1 MGYNKSCERAL
12 NPFALPVGRKD
23 EGMFG
28 YVRPFKSELLVRE
41 YDQYKAA
48 YCQLCR
54 ALKEHYGRAAS
65 FALSYDCTFYALLML
80 STREARLS
88 LHHGRCVMNPLKR
101 CDFLESGG
109 EVYHKAAA
117 LSVLLT
123 YHKLRDNLED
133 DSFFKSLGS
142 RLFLPFVS
150 RKARKA
156 AEEYPFLAQEAQ
168 KAMDGQRQAEENA
181 GGVDACAEPTANLL
195 AALFKELA
203 CDSLQGAALE
213 RFGYFL
219 GRWVYLMDAAD
230 DLLDAEGGGLQPLY
244 PPAGAFWKNRADSPG
259 AQGRGPGLQP
269 DAERHRRPN
278 AAGLQPGG
286 AAEFWS
292 HPGKRG
298 DEGPAGNP
306 AGDPVSPHPGEAQ
319 GPSRAGGPA
328 LTALKKKPCH
338 RTALWRSI

>member
-54 ALKEHYGRAAS
+54 ALKDHYGRAAS
-65 FALSYDCTFYALLML
+65 FTLSYDCTFYALLML

-101 CDFLESGG
+101 CDFLESDG
-109 EVYHKAAA
+109 EAYHKAAA

-195 AALFKELA
+195 AALFRELA

-230 DLLDAEGGGLQPLY
+230 DLLDDLKE
-244 PPAGAFWKNRADSPG
+244 GAFNPFIPRLGLSGKTELTPQERKAADQACNQTLNATA
-259 AQGRGPGLQP
+259 AQMLLAFNLVELRNFGPILENVVTKGLPEIQREILFLHIREKRRGRPEPEDL
-269 DAERHRRPN
+269 R
-278 AAGLQPGG
+278 
-286 AAEFWS
+286 
-292 HPGKRG
+292 
-298 DEGPAGNP
+298 
-306 AGDPVSPHPGEAQ
+306 
-319 GPSRAGGPA
+319 
-328 LTALKKKPCH
+328 
-338 RTALWRSI
+338 

>member
-1 MGYNKSCERAL
+1 MREWDTINPAKRAL

-65 FALSYDCTFYALLML
+65 FTLSYDCTFYALLML

-101 CDFLESGG
+101 CDFLESDG
-109 EVYHKAAA
+109 EAYHKAAA

-142 RLFLPFVS
+142 RLLLPFVS

-195 AALFKELA
+195 AALFRELA

-230 DLLDAEGGGLQPLY
+230 DLLDDLKE
-244 PPAGAFWKNRADSPG
+244 GAFNPFIPRLGLSGKTELTPQERKAADQACNQTLNATA
-259 AQGRGPGLQP
+259 AQMLLAFNLVELRNFGSILENVVTKGLPEIQREILFLHIREKRRGRPEPEDL
-269 DAERHRRPN
+269 R
-278 AAGLQPGG
+278 
-286 AAEFWS
+286 
-292 HPGKRG
+292 
-298 DEGPAGNP
+298 
-306 AGDPVSPHPGEAQ
+306 
-319 GPSRAGGPA
+319 
-328 LTALKKKPCH
+328 
-338 RTALWRSI
+338 

>member
-1 MGYNKSCERAL
+1 MREWDTINPAKRAL

-65 FALSYDCTFYALLML
+65 FTLSYDCTFYALLML

-101 CDFLESGG
+101 CDFLESDG
-109 EVYHKAAA
+109 EAYHKAAA

-195 AALFKELA
+195 AALFRELA

-230 DLLDAEGGGLQPLY
+230 DLMDDLKE
-244 PPAGAFWKNRADSPG
+244 GAFNPFIPRLGLSGKTELTPQERKAADQACNQTLNATA
-259 AQGRGPGLQP
+259 AQMLLAFNLVELRNFGPILENVVTKGLPEIQREILFLHIREKRRGRPEPEDL
-269 DAERHRRPN
+269 R
-278 AAGLQPGG
+278 
-286 AAEFWS
+286 
-292 HPGKRG
+292 
-298 DEGPAGNP
+298 
-306 AGDPVSPHPGEAQ
+306 
-319 GPSRAGGPA
+319 
-328 LTALKKKPCH
+328 
-338 RTALWRSI
+338 

>member
-1 MGYNKSCERAL
+1 MREWDTINPAKRAL

-54 ALKEHYGRAAS
+54 ALKDHYGRAAS
-65 FALSYDCTFYALLML
+65 FTLSYDCTFYALLML
-80 STREARLS
+80 STREAKLS

-101 CDFLESGG
+101 CDFLESDG
-109 EVYHKAAA
+109 EAYHKAAA

-195 AALFKELA
+195 AALFRELA

-230 DLLDAEGGGLQPLY
+230 DLLDDLKE
-244 PPAGAFWKNRADSPG
+244 GAFNPFIPRLGLSGKTELTPQERKAADQACNQTLNATA
-259 AQGRGPGLQP
+259 AQMLLAFNLMELRNFGPILENVVTKGLPEIQREILFLHIREKRRGRPEPEDL
-269 DAERHRRPN
+269 R
-278 AAGLQPGG
+278 
-286 AAEFWS
+286 
-292 HPGKRG
+292 
-298 DEGPAGNP
+298 
-306 AGDPVSPHPGEAQ
+306 
-319 GPSRAGGPA
+319 
-328 LTALKKKPCH
+328 
-338 RTALWRSI
+338 

>member
-1 MGYNKSCERAL
+1 
-12 NPFALPVGRKD
+12 
-23 EGMFG
+23 MFG

-65 FALSYDCTFYALLML
+65 FTLSYDCTFYALLML

-101 CDFLESGG
+101 CDFLESDG
-109 EVYHKAAA
+109 EAYHKAAA

-230 DLLDAEGGGLQPLY
+230 DLLDDLKE
-244 PPAGAFWKNRADSPG
+244 GAFNPFIPRLGLSGKTELTPQERKAVDQACNQTQNATA
-259 AQGRGPGLQP
+259 AQKLLAFNQVELR
-269 DAERHRRPN
+269 N
-278 AAGLQPGG
+278 
-286 AAEFWS
+286 
-292 HPGKRG
+292 
-298 DEGPAGNP
+298 
-306 AGDPVSPHPGEAQ
+306 
-319 GPSRAGGPA
+319 
-328 LTALKKKPCH
+328 
-338 RTALWRSI
+338 

>member
-65 FALSYDCTFYALLML
+65 FTLSYDCTFYALLML

-101 CDFLESGG
+101 CDFLESDG
-109 EVYHKAAA
+109 EAYHKAAA

-195 AALFKELA
+195 AALFRELA

-230 DLLDAEGGGLQPLY
+230 DLLDDLKE
-244 PPAGAFWKNRADSPG
+244 GAFNPFIPRLGLSGKTELTPQERKAADQACNQTLNATA
-259 AQGRGPGLQP
+259 AQMLLAFNLVELRNFGPILENVVTKGLPEIQREILFLHIREKRRGRPEPEDL
-269 DAERHRRPN
+269 R
-278 AAGLQPGG
+278 
-286 AAEFWS
+286 
-292 HPGKRG
+292 
-298 DEGPAGNP
+298 
-306 AGDPVSPHPGEAQ
+306 
-319 GPSRAGGPA
+319 
-328 LTALKKKPCH
+328 
-338 RTALWRSI
+338 

>member
-1 MGYNKSCERAL
+1 MREWDTINPAKRAL

-28 YVRPFKSELLVRE
+28 YVRPFKSELLVWE

-65 FALSYDCTFYALLML
+65 FTLSYDCTFYALLML

-88 LHHGRCVMNPLKR
+88 LHHGRCVMNTLKR
-101 CDFLESGG
+101 CDFLESDG
-109 EVYHKAAA
+109 EAYHKAAA

-230 DLLDAEGGGLQPLY
+230 DLMDDLKE
-244 PPAGAFWKNRADSPG
+244 GAFNPFIPRLGLSGKTELTPQERKAADQACNQTLNATA
-259 AQGRGPGLQP
+259 AQMLLAFNLVELRNFGPILENVVTKGLPEIQREILFLHIREKRRGRPEPEDL
-269 DAERHRRPN
+269 R
-278 AAGLQPGG
+278 
-286 AAEFWS
+286 
-292 HPGKRG
+292 
-298 DEGPAGNP
+298 
-306 AGDPVSPHPGEAQ
+306 
-319 GPSRAGGPA
+319 
-328 LTALKKKPCH
+328 
-338 RTALWRSI
+338 

>member
-1 MGYNKSCERAL
+1 
-12 NPFALPVGRKD
+12 
-23 EGMFG
+23 
-28 YVRPFKSELLVRE
+28 
-41 YDQYKAA
+41 
-48 YCQLCR
+48 
-54 ALKEHYGRAAS
+54 
-65 FALSYDCTFYALLML
+65 
-80 STREARLS
+80 
-88 LHHGRCVMNPLKR
+88 MNPLKR
-101 CDFLESGG
+101 CDFLESDG
-109 EVYHKAAA
+109 EAYHKAAA

-195 AALFKELA
+195 AALFRELA

-230 DLLDAEGGGLQPLY
+230 DLLDDLKE
-244 PPAGAFWKNRADSPG
+244 GAFNPFIPRLGLSGKTELTPQERKAADQACNQTLNATA
-259 AQGRGPGLQP
+259 AQMLLAFNLVELRNFGPILENVVTKGLPEIQREILFLHIREKRRGRPEPEDL
-269 DAERHRRPN
+269 R
-278 AAGLQPGG
+278 
-286 AAEFWS
+286 
-292 HPGKRG
+292 
-298 DEGPAGNP
+298 
-306 AGDPVSPHPGEAQ
+306 
-319 GPSRAGGPA
+319 
-328 LTALKKKPCH
+328 
-338 RTALWRSI
+338 

>member
-1 MGYNKSCERAL
+1 
-12 NPFALPVGRKD
+12 
-23 EGMFG
+23 MFG

-65 FALSYDCTFYALLML
+65 FTLSYDCTFYALLML

-101 CDFLESGG
+101 CDFLESDG
-109 EVYHKAAA
+109 EAYHKAAA

-123 YHKLRDNLED
+123 YHKLQDNLED

-230 DLLDAEGGGLQPLY
+230 DLLDDLKE
-244 PPAGAFWKNRADSPG
+244 GAFNPFIPRLGLSGKTELTPQERKAADQACNQTLNATA
-259 AQGRGPGLQP
+259 AQMLLAFNLVELRNFGPILENVVTKGLPEIQREILFLHIREKRRGRPEPEDL
-269 DAERHRRPN
+269 R
-278 AAGLQPGG
+278 
-286 AAEFWS
+286 
-292 HPGKRG
+292 
-298 DEGPAGNP
+298 
-306 AGDPVSPHPGEAQ
+306 
-319 GPSRAGGPA
+319 
-328 LTALKKKPCH
+328 
-338 RTALWRSI
+338 

>member
-65 FALSYDCTFYALLML
+65 FTLSYDCTFYALLML
-80 STREARLS
+80 STREAKLS

-101 CDFLESGG
+101 CDFLESDG
-109 EVYHKAAA
+109 EAYHKAAA

-195 AALFKELA
+195 AALFRELA

-230 DLLDAEGGGLQPLY
+230 DLLDDLKE
-244 PPAGAFWKNRADSPG
+244 GAFNPFIPRLGLSGKTELTPQERKAADQACNQTLNATA
-259 AQGRGPGLQP
+259 AQMLLAFNLVELRNFGPILENVVTKGLPEIQREILFLHIREKRRGRPEPEDL
-269 DAERHRRPN
+269 R
-278 AAGLQPGG
+278 
-286 AAEFWS
+286 
-292 HPGKRG
+292 
-298 DEGPAGNP
+298 
-306 AGDPVSPHPGEAQ
+306 
-319 GPSRAGGPA
+319 
-328 LTALKKKPCH
+328 
-338 RTALWRSI
+338 

>member
-1 MGYNKSCERAL
+1 MREWDTINPAKRAL

-230 DLLDAEGGGLQPLY
+230 DLLDDLKE
-244 PPAGAFWKNRADSPG
+244 GAFNPFIPRLGLSGKTELTPQERKAADQACNQTLNATA
-259 AQGRGPGLQP
+259 AQMLLAFNVVELRNFGPILENVVTKGLPEIQREILFLHIREKRRGRPEPEDL
-269 DAERHRRPN
+269 R
-278 AAGLQPGG
+278 
-286 AAEFWS
+286 
-292 HPGKRG
+292 
-298 DEGPAGNP
+298 
-306 AGDPVSPHPGEAQ
+306 
-319 GPSRAGGPA
+319 
-328 LTALKKKPCH
+328 
-338 RTALWRSI
+338 

>member
-1 MGYNKSCERAL
+1 
-12 NPFALPVGRKD
+12 
-23 EGMFG
+23 MFG

-65 FALSYDCTFYALLML
+65 FTLSYDCTFYALLML

-101 CDFLESGG
+101 CDFLESDG
-109 EVYHKAAA
+109 EAYHKAAA

-195 AALFKELA
+195 AALFRELA

-230 DLLDAEGGGLQPLY
+230 DLLDDLKE
-244 PPAGAFWKNRADSPG
+244 GAFNPFIPRLGLSGKTELTPQERKAVDQACNQTLNATA
-259 AQGRGPGLQP
+259 AQMLLAFNLVELRNFGPILENVVTKGLPEIQREILFLHIREKRRGRPEPEDL
-269 DAERHRRPN
+269 R
-278 AAGLQPGG
+278 
-286 AAEFWS
+286 
-292 HPGKRG
+292 
-298 DEGPAGNP
+298 
-306 AGDPVSPHPGEAQ
+306 
-319 GPSRAGGPA
+319 
-328 LTALKKKPCH
+328 
-338 RTALWRSI
+338 

>member
-1 MGYNKSCERAL
+1 MREWDTINPAKRAL

-65 FALSYDCTFYALLML
+65 FTLSYDCTFYALLML
-80 STREARLS
+80 STREAKLS

-101 CDFLESGG
+101 CDFLESDG
-109 EVYHKAAA
+109 EAYHKAAA

-195 AALFKELA
+195 AALFRELA

-230 DLLDAEGGGLQPLY
+230 DLLDDLKE
-244 PPAGAFWKNRADSPG
+244 GAFNPFIPRLGLSGKTELTPQERKAADQACNQTLNATA
-259 AQGRGPGLQP
+259 AQMLLAFNLVELRNFGPILENVVTKGLPEIQREILFLHIREKRRGRPEPEDL
-269 DAERHRRPN
+269 R
-278 AAGLQPGG
+278 
-286 AAEFWS
+286 
-292 HPGKRG
+292 
-298 DEGPAGNP
+298 
-306 AGDPVSPHPGEAQ
+306 
-319 GPSRAGGPA
+319 
-328 LTALKKKPCH
+328 
-338 RTALWRSI
+338 

>member
-1 MGYNKSCERAL
+1 MREWDTINPAKRAL

-65 FALSYDCTFYALLML
+65 FTLSYDCTFYALLML

-88 LHHGRCVMNPLKR
+88 FHHGRCVMNPLKR

-109 EVYHKAAA
+109 KAYHKAAA

-195 AALFKELA
+195 AALFRELA

-230 DLLDAEGGGLQPLY
+230 DLLDDLKE
-244 PPAGAFWKNRADSPG
+244 GAFNPFIPRLGLSGKTELTPQERKAADQACNQTLNATA
-259 AQGRGPGLQP
+259 AQMLLAFNLVELRNFGPILENVVTKGLPEIQREILFLHIREKRRGRPEPEDL
-269 DAERHRRPN
+269 R
-278 AAGLQPGG
+278 
-286 AAEFWS
+286 
-292 HPGKRG
+292 
-298 DEGPAGNP
+298 
-306 AGDPVSPHPGEAQ
+306 
-319 GPSRAGGPA
+319 
-328 LTALKKKPCH
+328 
-338 RTALWRSI
+338 

>member
-1 MGYNKSCERAL
+1 
-12 NPFALPVGRKD
+12 
-23 EGMFG
+23 MFG

-65 FALSYDCTFYALLML
+65 FTLSYDCTFYALLML

-101 CDFLESGG
+101 CDFLESDG
-109 EVYHKAAA
+109 EAYHKAAA

-133 DSFFKSLGS
+133 DSFLKSLGS

-195 AALFKELA
+195 AALFRELA

-230 DLLDAEGGGLQPLY
+230 DLLDDLKE
-244 PPAGAFWKNRADSPG
+244 GAFNPFIPRLGLSGKTELTPQERKAADQACNQTLNATA
-259 AQGRGPGLQP
+259 AQMLLAFNLVELRNFGPILENVVTKGLPEIQREILFLHIREKRRGRPEPEDL
-269 DAERHRRPN
+269 R
-278 AAGLQPGG
+278 
-286 AAEFWS
+286 
-292 HPGKRG
+292 
-298 DEGPAGNP
+298 
-306 AGDPVSPHPGEAQ
+306 
-319 GPSRAGGPA
+319 
-328 LTALKKKPCH
+328 
-338 RTALWRSI
+338 

>member
-1 MGYNKSCERAL
+1 MREWDTINPAKRAL

-65 FALSYDCTFYALLML
+65 FTLSYDCTFYALLML
-80 STREARLS
+80 STREAKLS

-101 CDFLESGG
+101 CDFLESDG
-109 EVYHKAAA
+109 EAYHKAAA

-195 AALFKELA
+195 AALFRELA

-230 DLLDAEGGGLQPLY
+230 DLLDDLKE
-244 PPAGAFWKNRADSPG
+244 GAFNPFIPRLGLSGKTELTPQERKAADQACNQTLNATA
-259 AQGRGPGLQP
+259 AQMLLAFNLMELRNFGPILENVVTKGLPEIQREILFLHIREKRRGRPEPEDL
-269 DAERHRRPN
+269 R
-278 AAGLQPGG
+278 
-286 AAEFWS
+286 
-292 HPGKRG
+292 
-298 DEGPAGNP
+298 
-306 AGDPVSPHPGEAQ
+306 
-319 GPSRAGGPA
+319 
-328 LTALKKKPCH
+328 
-338 RTALWRSI
+338 

>member
-1 MGYNKSCERAL
+1 
-12 NPFALPVGRKD
+12 
-23 EGMFG
+23 MFG

-65 FALSYDCTFYALLML
+65 FTLSYDCTFYALLML

-101 CDFLESGG
+101 CDFLESDG

-195 AALFKELA
+195 AALFRELA

-230 DLLDAEGGGLQPLY
+230 DLLDDLKE
-244 PPAGAFWKNRADSPG
+244 GAFNPFIPRLGLSGKTELTPQERKAADQACNQTLNATA
-259 AQGRGPGLQP
+259 AQMLLAFNLVELRNFGPILENVVTKGLPEIQREILFLHIREKRRGRPEPEDL
-269 DAERHRRPN
+269 R
-278 AAGLQPGG
+278 
-286 AAEFWS
+286 
-292 HPGKRG
+292 
-298 DEGPAGNP
+298 
-306 AGDPVSPHPGEAQ
+306 
-319 GPSRAGGPA
+319 
-328 LTALKKKPCH
+328 
-338 RTALWRSI
+338 

>member
-1 MGYNKSCERAL
+1 
-12 NPFALPVGRKD
+12 
-23 EGMFG
+23 MFG

-65 FALSYDCTFYALLML
+65 FTLSYDCTFYALLML

-101 CDFLESGG
+101 CDFLESDG
-109 EVYHKAAA
+109 EAYHKAAA

-133 DSFFKSLGS
+133 DSFFKSLES

-195 AALFKELA
+195 AALFRELA

-230 DLLDAEGGGLQPLY
+230 DLLDDLKE
-244 PPAGAFWKNRADSPG
+244 GAFNPFIPRLGLSGKTELTPQERKAADQACNQTLNATA
-259 AQGRGPGLQP
+259 AQMLLAFNLVELRNFGPILENVVTKGLPEIQREILFLHIREKRRGRPEPEDL
-269 DAERHRRPN
+269 R
-278 AAGLQPGG
+278 
-286 AAEFWS
+286 
-292 HPGKRG
+292 
-298 DEGPAGNP
+298 
-306 AGDPVSPHPGEAQ
+306 
-319 GPSRAGGPA
+319 
-328 LTALKKKPCH
+328 
-338 RTALWRSI
+338 

>member
-1 MGYNKSCERAL
+1 MREWDTINPAKRAL

-65 FALSYDCTFYALLML
+65 FTLSYDCTFYALLML

-101 CDFLESGG
+101 CDFLESDG
-109 EVYHKAAA
+109 EAYHKAAA

-150 RKARKA
+150 RKAKKA
-156 AEEYPFLAQEAQ
+156 AGEYPFLAQQAQ

-195 AALFKELA
+195 AALFRELA

-230 DLLDAEGGGLQPLY
+230 DLLDDLKE
-244 PPAGAFWKNRADSPG
+244 GAFNPFIPRLGLSGKTELTPQERKAADQACNQTLNATA
-259 AQGRGPGLQP
+259 AQMLLAFNLVELRNFGPILENVVTKGLPEIQREILFLHIREKRRGRPEPEDL
-269 DAERHRRPN
+269 R
-278 AAGLQPGG
+278 
-286 AAEFWS
+286 
-292 HPGKRG
+292 
-298 DEGPAGNP
+298 
-306 AGDPVSPHPGEAQ
+306 
-319 GPSRAGGPA
+319 
-328 LTALKKKPCH
+328 
-338 RTALWRSI
+338 

>member
-1 MGYNKSCERAL
+1 MREWDTINPAKRAL

-65 FALSYDCTFYALLML
+65 FTLSYDCTFYALLML

-101 CDFLESGG
+101 CDFLESDG
-109 EVYHKAAA
+109 EAYHKAAA

-168 KAMDGQRQAEENA
+168 KAMGGQRQAEENA

-195 AALFKELA
+195 AALFRELA

-230 DLLDAEGGGLQPLY
+230 DLLDDLKE
-244 PPAGAFWKNRADSPG
+244 GAFNPFIPRLGLSGKTELTPQERRAADQACNQTLNATA
-259 AQGRGPGLQP
+259 AQMLLAFNLVDLRDFGPILENVVTKGLPEIQREILFLHIREKRRGRPEPEDL
-269 DAERHRRPN
+269 R
-278 AAGLQPGG
+278 
-286 AAEFWS
+286 
-292 HPGKRG
+292 
-298 DEGPAGNP
+298 
-306 AGDPVSPHPGEAQ
+306 
-319 GPSRAGGPA
+319 
-328 LTALKKKPCH
+328 
-338 RTALWRSI
+338 

>member
-1 MGYNKSCERAL
+1 
-12 NPFALPVGRKD
+12 
-23 EGMFG
+23 MFG

-48 YCQLCR
+48 YCQLCL
-54 ALKEHYGRAAS
+54 ALKDHYGRAAS
-65 FALSYDCTFYALLML
+65 FTLSYDCTFYALLML

-101 CDFLESGG
+101 CDFLESDG
-109 EVYHKAAA
+109 EAYHKAAA

-195 AALFKELA
+195 AALFRELA

-230 DLLDAEGGGLQPLY
+230 DLLDDLKE
-244 PPAGAFWKNRADSPG
+244 GAFNPFIPRLGLSGKTELTPQEREAADQACNQTLNATA
-259 AQGRGPGLQP
+259 AQMLLAFNLVELRNFGPILENVVTKGLPEIQREILFLHIREKRRGRPEPEDL
-269 DAERHRRPN
+269 R
-278 AAGLQPGG
+278 
-286 AAEFWS
+286 
-292 HPGKRG
+292 
-298 DEGPAGNP
+298 
-306 AGDPVSPHPGEAQ
+306 
-319 GPSRAGGPA
+319 
-328 LTALKKKPCH
+328 
-338 RTALWRSI
+338 

>member
-1 MGYNKSCERAL
+1 
-12 NPFALPVGRKD
+12 
-23 EGMFG
+23 MFG

-65 FALSYDCTFYALLML
+65 FTLSYDCTFYALLML
-80 STREARLS
+80 STREAKLS

-101 CDFLESGG
+101 CDFLESDG
-109 EVYHKAAA
+109 EAYHKAAA

-195 AALFKELA
+195 AALFRELA

-230 DLLDAEGGGLQPLY
+230 DLLDDLKE
-244 PPAGAFWKNRADSPG
+244 GAFNPFIPRLGLSGKTELTPQERKAADQACNQTLNATA
-259 AQGRGPGLQP
+259 AQMLLAFNLVELRNFGPILENVVTKGLPEIQREILFLHIREKRRGRPEPEDL
-269 DAERHRRPN
+269 R
-278 AAGLQPGG
+278 
-286 AAEFWS
+286 
-292 HPGKRG
+292 
-298 DEGPAGNP
+298 
-306 AGDPVSPHPGEAQ
+306 
-319 GPSRAGGPA
+319 
-328 LTALKKKPCH
+328 
-338 RTALWRSI
+338 

>member
-1 MGYNKSCERAL
+1 MREWDTINPAKRAL

-65 FALSYDCTFYALLML
+65 FTLSYDCTFYALLML

-88 LHHGRCVMNPLKR
+88 FHHGRCVMNPLKR
-101 CDFLESGG
+101 CDFLESDG
-109 EVYHKAAA
+109 EAYHKAAA

-195 AALFKELA
+195 AALFRELA

-230 DLLDAEGGGLQPLY
+230 DLLDDLKE
-244 PPAGAFWKNRADSPG
+244 GAFNPFIPRLGLSGKTELAPQERKAADQACNQTLNATA
-259 AQGRGPGLQP
+259 AQMLLAFNLVELRNFGPILENVVTKGLPEIQREILFLHIREKRRGRPEPEDL
-269 DAERHRRPN
+269 R
-278 AAGLQPGG
+278 
-286 AAEFWS
+286 
-292 HPGKRG
+292 
-298 DEGPAGNP
+298 
-306 AGDPVSPHPGEAQ
+306 
-319 GPSRAGGPA
+319 
-328 LTALKKKPCH
+328 
-338 RTALWRSI
+338 

>member
-1 MGYNKSCERAL
+1 
-12 NPFALPVGRKD
+12 
-23 EGMFG
+23 MFG

-54 ALKEHYGRAAS
+54 ALKDHYGRAAS
-65 FALSYDCTFYALLML
+65 FTLSYDCTFYALLML
-80 STREARLS
+80 STREAKLS

-101 CDFLESGG
+101 CDFLESDG
-109 EVYHKAAA
+109 EAYHKAAA

-195 AALFKELA
+195 AALFRELA

-230 DLLDAEGGGLQPLY
+230 DLLDDLKE
-244 PPAGAFWKNRADSPG
+244 GAFNPFIPRLGLSGKTELTPQERKAADQACNQTLNATA
-259 AQGRGPGLQP
+259 AQMLLAFNLVELRNFGPILENVVTKGLPEIQREILFLHIREKRRGRPEPEDL
-269 DAERHRRPN
+269 R
-278 AAGLQPGG
+278 
-286 AAEFWS
+286 
-292 HPGKRG
+292 
-298 DEGPAGNP
+298 
-306 AGDPVSPHPGEAQ
+306 
-319 GPSRAGGPA
+319 
-328 LTALKKKPCH
+328 
-338 RTALWRSI
+338 

>member
-65 FALSYDCTFYALLML
+65 FTLSYDCTFYALLML

-101 CDFLESGG
+101 CDFLESDG
-109 EVYHKAAA
+109 EAYHKAAA

-195 AALFKELA
+195 AALFRELA
-203 CDSLQGAALE
+203 CDSLQGTALE

-230 DLLDAEGGGLQPLY
+230 DLLDDLKE
-244 PPAGAFWKNRADSPG
+244 GAFNPFIPRLGLSGKTELTPQERKAADQACNQTLNATA
-259 AQGRGPGLQP
+259 AQMLLAFNLVELRNFGPILENVVTKGLPEIQREILFLHIREKRRGRPEPEDL
-269 DAERHRRPN
+269 R
-278 AAGLQPGG
+278 
-286 AAEFWS
+286 
-292 HPGKRG
+292 
-298 DEGPAGNP
+298 
-306 AGDPVSPHPGEAQ
+306 
-319 GPSRAGGPA
+319 
-328 LTALKKKPCH
+328 
-338 RTALWRSI
+338 